1 VSVSDLARVTAV
13 EFLGAR
19 ALSIT
24 FSDGLVRELDFAT
37 VLPDV
42 LASIDNDESFAAVV
56 VDPIAGTVAWPNG
69 IGLDPDV
76 LHGDQE
82 SASAT
87 QPRLLCEYRP
97 KPHGCSVCYVNT
109 STDSSPMVAS
119 PSVTSPDQPTARSS
133 RATSNASQLLDPTA
147 ASTATQRLQRF
158 STAGSSIDRFRT
170 SADPP
175 RLCRHERPLSG
186 SAG

>member
-1 VSVSDLARVTAV
+1 MSVSDLARVTAV

-37 VLPDV
+37 VLPGV

-87 QPRLLCEYRP
+87 QPRLLREYRP
-97 KPHGCSVCYVNT
+97 
-109 STDSSPMVAS
+109 
-119 PSVTSPDQPTARSS
+119 
-133 RATSNASQLLDPTA
+133 
-147 ASTATQRLQRF
+147 
-158 STAGSSIDRFRT
+158 DRT
-170 SADPP
+170 
-175 RLCRHERPLSG
+175 G
-186 SAG
+186 